1 MARPADPRQDDATAD
16 DATPPIEPWLRDRA
30 RPVRGLLRGT
40 VALGSLDGLLLIAQ
54 AWVLAVILDAAAID
68 RRPLDTLLGWI
79 VLLVALFL
87 ARALVN
93 RQAGR
98 LAFEAG
104 AEVRRSLREAVF
116 ERIESLGPAWSRR
129 QRSGAI
135 ATTAVDGVEALEKY
149 FTQYLPQM
157 QLTLVVPAAILV
169 FVFPADWISGLVL
182 MLTAP
187 LIPLFMILI
196 GGHTEHMNRR
206 QWRTLTRM
214 GAHFFD
220 AIEGLTT
227 LKLFGAARREA
238 RLVGRIAE
246 TYRQQTMR
254 VLRVAFLSSAVL
266 EFLASISI
274 AMVAVYVG
282 FRLLYGEI
290 DYLPG
295 LFVLLLAPEFYQPL
309 RSMGSQFH
317 ARMDAIGA
325 AEGLVELMHTS
336 PPAAARR
343 PGDDR
348 DEPHEPLPEHGELAF
363 QDVRFAYH
371 PDQPLIRD
379 FCLTMRPGQRVAL
392 VGPSGAGKSTIA
404 QLLLGFLRPDAGYIR
419 YAGRDIE
426 TLTAAQWREKL
437 AWLPQRPTLFHG
449 SIAANIAL
457 GAAEITPAEHRR
469 IVAAARAAHA
479 LPFIEALPEGLDT
492 VIGDRGQGLSGGEI
506 QRLALARAF
515 YKDAPIVV
523 LDEPTTS
530 LDRDSERLVG
540 EAIERLTRGRILLI
554 IAHRLQTIRHCDPIL
569 FLEHGRVVER
579 GSHREL
585 LERGGR
591 YAAWQAMEAAE

>member
-1 MARPADPRQDDATAD
+1 MARPADSGQD
-16 DATPPIEPWLRDRA
+16 DATPPIEPWLRQQA
-30 RPVRGLLRGT
+30 RPVRRLLRGT
-40 VALGSLDGLLLIAQ
+40 VALGSVNGLLLIAQ

-68 RRPLDTLLGWI
+68 QHPLDTLVGWI
-79 VLLVALFL
+79 SALVALFL
-87 ARALVN
+87 ARAVVN

-104 AEVRRSLREAVF
+104 AAVRQGLRDAVF
-116 ERIESLGPAWSRR
+116 DRIEALGPAWSRR

-135 ATTAVDGVEALEKY
+135 ATTAVDGVEALERY
-149 FTQYLPQM
+149 FSQYLPQM
-157 QLTLVVPAAILV
+157 QLTLVIPAAILV
-169 FVFPADWISGLVL
+169 FVFPADWVSGLVL
-182 MLTAP
+182 LLTAP

-196 GGHTEHMNRR
+196 GGHTERMNRR

-238 RLVGRIAE
+238 QLVGRIAE
-246 TYRQQTMR
+246 GYRQQTMR

-290 DYLPG
+290 DYLHG

-325 AEGLVELMHTS
+325 AEGLVDLMHEPSATAVAK
-336 PPAAARR
+336 PNATAEPRDAA
-343 PGDDR
+343 
-348 DEPHEPLPEHGELAF
+348 LPEHGPVAF
-363 QDVRFAYH
+363 HDVGYAYQ
-371 PDQPLIRD
+371 PDRPLIRELN
-379 FCLTMRPGQRVAL
+379 LTMAPGQRIAL

-404 QLLLGFLRPDAGYIR
+404 QLLLGFLSPRSGRITF
-419 YAGRDIE
+419 AGRDIA
-426 TLTAAQWREKL
+426 TVAAERWRERL

-449 SIAANIAL
+449 TIADNIAL
-457 GAAEITPAEHRR
+457 GHAEGTPAERTR
-469 IVAAARAAHA
+469 MVAAARAAHA
-479 LPFIEALPEGLDT
+479 LPFIEELPQGFET
-492 VIGDRGQGLSGGEI
+492 VIGDRGQGLSGGQI
-506 QRLALARAF
+506 QRIALARAF

-523 LDEPTTS
+523 LDEPSTS

-540 EAIERLTRGRILLI
+540 EAIDRLTEGRILLI
-554 IAHRLQTIRHCDPIL
+554 IAHRLQTIRHCDQIL
-569 FLEHGRVVER
+569 FVDDGRVVER
-579 GSHREL
+579 GTHAEL
-585 LERGGR
+585 LARGGR
-591 YAAWQAMEAAE
+591 YAEWQAMEVSA

>member
-1 MARPADPRQDDATAD
+1 MARPADPRQDDATA
-16 DATPPIEPWLRDRA
+16 PIEPWLRQQA
-30 RPVRGLLRGT
+30 RPVRGLLTGT
-40 VALGSLDGLLLIAQ
+40 VALGSLNGLLLIAQ

-68 RRPLDTLLGWI
+68 QRPLDTLVGWI
-79 VLLVALFL
+79 GALVGLFL
-87 ARALVN
+87 ARAVVN

-104 AEVRRSLREAVF
+104 AGVRQRLREAVF
-116 ERIESLGPAWSRR
+116 DRIEALGPAWSRR
-129 QRSGAI
+129 QRSGAV
-135 ATTAVDGVEALEKY
+135 ATTAVDGVEALERY
-149 FTQYLPQM
+149 FSQYLPQM
-157 QLTLVVPAAILV
+157 QLTLVIPATILV
-169 FVFPADWISGLVL
+169 FVFPADWVSGLVL
-182 MLTAP
+182 LLTAP

-196 GGHTEHMNRR
+196 GGQTERMNRR

-238 RLVGRIAE
+238 HLVGRIAE
-246 TYRQQTMR
+246 DYRQQTMR

-290 DYLPG
+290 DYLQG

-325 AEGLVELMHTS
+325 AEGLVELMHE
-336 PPAAARR
+336 PPATAVAGPGAARK
-343 PGDDR
+343 PSGT
-348 DEPHEPLPEHGELAF
+348 LPERGPVAF
-363 QDVRFAYH
+363 DDVSFAYH
-371 PDQPLIRD
+371 PDRPLIRQLN
-379 FCLTMRPGQRVAL
+379 LTMPPGQRIAL

-404 QLLLGFLRPDAGYIR
+404 QLLLGFLQPQSGRLT
-419 YAGRDIE
+419 YAGRDIGAVTPE
-426 TLTAAQWREKL
+426 QWRERL

-449 SIAANIAL
+449 TIAHNIAL
-457 GAAEITPAEHRR
+457 DHAESTAAEHTR

-479 LPFIEALPEGLDT
+479 LAFIEALPQGLET
-492 VIGDRGQGLSGGEI
+492 VIGDRGQGLSGGQI
-506 QRLALARAF
+506 QRIALARAF

-523 LDEPTTS
+523 LDEPSTS

-540 EAIERLTRGRILLI
+540 KAIERLTEGRILLI
-554 IAHRLQTIRHCDPIL
+554 IAHRLETIRDCDQIL
-569 FLEHGRVVER
+569 FVDNGRIAER
-579 GSHREL
+579 GTHAEL
-585 LERGGR
+585 LARGGR
-591 YAAWQAMEAAE
+591 YADWQAMEAST